1 MCMHDKYGYQ
11 AREIRIHKTLHLDF
25 IGVLFDSGAS
35 NLTHINPATITDVS
49 HSSTFFLIYTALK
62 WGFDF
67 IGHL

>member
-1 MCMHDKYGYQ
+1 MSIK
-11 AREIRIHKTLHLDF
+11 REKFQHSLTLRLDF

-35 NLTHINPATITDVS
+35 NLTQINPATITDVS

>member
-1 MCMHDKYGYQ
+1 MGIK
-11 AREIRIHKTLHLDF
+11 REKLEFFNFTLDF

-35 NLTHINPATITDVS
+35 NLTHTNPATITDVS

>member
-11 AREIRIHKTLHLDF
+11 ARENSLTLRLDF

-49 HSSTFFLIYTALK
+49 HSSTLFLIYTALK